1 MTNHSALTPQEQA
14 QIEKENAIIK
24 EMLPFFAM
32 AAFPILLTILIAYL
46 FGPTV

>member
-1 MTNHSALTPQEQA
+1 MTNHTPLTPQEQA
-14 QIEKENAIIK
+14 NIEKENAIMK

-46 FGPTV
+46 FGPSV